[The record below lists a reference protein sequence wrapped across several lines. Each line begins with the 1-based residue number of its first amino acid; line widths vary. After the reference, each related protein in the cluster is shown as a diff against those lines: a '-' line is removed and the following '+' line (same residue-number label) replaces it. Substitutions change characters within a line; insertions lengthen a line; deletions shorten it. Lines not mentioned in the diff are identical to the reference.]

1 MFGVAAFGEFAFGE
15 ATHQPVNLEGVQATI
30 ALGDISA
37 IEANADVTLG
47 TNVNN
52 ISIGDLTFIG
62 TANVTLSGNGL
73 TSSLGSMT
81 PKAAADVAVS
91 TNLAGTVGVGSV
103 TIVAKAVVVPGT
115 NLLTSTVNGPG
126 LVTWNDINLNSSQTW
141 TNVET

>member
-37 IEANADVTLG
+37 IEATADVTLG

-126 LVTWNDINLNSSQTW
+126 VVTWNDINVNASQTW

>member
-30 ALGDISA
+30 ALGNISA

-62 TANVTLSGNGL
+62 AANVTLSGNGL

-103 TIVAKAVVVPGT
+103 TIVAKAVEVLGT
-115 NLLTSTVNGPG
+115 NLLTSSVNGPG
-126 LVTWNDINLNSSQTW
+126 VVTWNDIDVNASQTW

>member
-62 TANVTLSGNGL
+62 SANVTLSGNGL

-126 LVTWNDINLNSSQTW
+126 VVTWNDINVNASQTW

>member
-30 ALGDISA
+30 ALGNISA

-62 TANVTLSGNGL
+62 TANVTVSGNGL

-103 TIVAKAVVVPGT
+103 TIVAKAVEVLGT

-126 LVTWNDINLNSSQTW
+126 VVTWNDINVNASQTW

>member
-1 MFGVAAFGEFAFGE
+1 MFGISPFAEFAFGE
-15 ATHQPVNLEGVQATI
+15 STHQPVNLEGIQATI
-30 ALGDISA
+30 SLGNISA

-52 ISIGDLTFIG
+52 ISIGDLTFVG
-62 TANVTLSGNGL
+62 AANVTLSGNGL

-103 TIVAKAVVVPGT
+103 TIVAKAVEVLGT

-126 LVTWNDINLNSSQTW
+126 VVTWNDIDVNASQTW

>member
-15 ATHQPVNLEGVQATI
+15 ATHQPVNLEGIQATI
-30 ALGDISA
+30 GLGNITA
-37 IEANADVTLG
+37 IEANADVTPG
-47 TNVNN
+47 TQVAN

-62 TANVTLSGNGL
+62 TANVTVSGNGL

-81 PKAAADVAVS
+81 PKAAADVAVT

-103 TIVAKAVVVPGT
+103 TIVAKAVEVLGT
-115 NLLTSTVNGPG
+115 NLLTSSVNGPG
-126 LVTWNDINLNSSQTW
+126 VVTWNDINVNASQTW

>member
-15 ATHQPVNLEGVQATI
+15 ATHQPVNLEGIQATI
-30 ALGDISA
+30 GLGNITA

-52 ISIGDLTFIG
+52 ISIGDLTFVG
-62 TANVTLSGNGL
+62 AANVTLSGNGL

-103 TIVAKAVVVPGT
+103 TIVAKAVEVLGT
-115 NLLTSTVNGPG
+115 NLLTSSVNGPG
-126 LVTWNDINLNSSQTW
+126 GVTWNDINVNASQTW

>member
-15 ATHQPVNLEGVQATI
+15 ATHQPVNLEGIQATI
-30 ALGDISA
+30 ALGDIA
-37 IEANADVTLG
+37 TIEANADVTLA
-47 TNVNN
+47 TQVANV
-52 ISIGDLTFIG
+52 SIGDLTFIG

-126 LVTWNDINLNSSQTW
+126 VVTWNDINVNASQTW

>member
-1 MFGVAAFGEFAFGE
+1 MFGISSFAEFAFGE
-15 ATHQPVNLEGVQATI
+15 STHQPVNLEGIQATI
-30 ALGDISA
+30 SLGDITA

-52 ISIGDLTFIG
+52 ISIGDLTFVG
-62 TANVTLSGNGL
+62 AANVTVSGNAV

-103 TIVAKAVVVPGT
+103 TIVAKAVEVLGT

-126 LVTWNDINLNSSQTW
+126 VVTWNDIDVNASQTW

>member
-1 MFGVAAFGEFAFGE
+1 MFGISSFAEFAFGE
-15 ATHQPVNLEGVQATI
+15 STHQPVNLEGIQATI
-30 ALGDISA
+30 SLGDITA

-52 ISIGDLTFIG
+52 ISIGDLTFVG
-62 TANVTLSGNGL
+62 AANVTVSGNAV
-73 TSSLGSMT
+73 TTSLGSMT
-81 PKAAADVAVS
+81 PKAAADVAVT

-103 TIVAKAVVVPGT
+103 TIVAKAVEVLGT

-126 LVTWNDINLNSSQTW
+126 VVTWNDIDVNASQTW

>member
-1 MFGVAAFGEFAFGE
+1 MFGISSFAEFAFGE
-15 ATHQPVNLEGVQATI
+15 STHQPVNLEGIQATI
-30 ALGDISA
+30 SLGNISA
-37 IEANADVTLG
+37 IEANADVTPG
-47 TNVNN
+47 TNVSN
-52 ISIGDLTFIG
+52 ISIGDLTFVG
-62 TANVTLSGNGL
+62 AANVTVSGNGL

-126 LVTWNDINLNSSQTW
+126 VVTWNDIDVNASQTW

>member
-47 TNVNN
+47 TQVANV
-52 ISIGDLTFIG
+52 SIGDLTFIG

-81 PKAAADVAVS
+81 PKAAADVDVS

-126 LVTWNDINLNSSQTW
+126 VVTWNDINVNASQTW
-141 TNVET
+141 TEIAA

>member
-1 MFGVAAFGEFAFGE
+1 MFGISSFAEFAFGE
-15 ATHQPVNLEGVQATI
+15 STHQPVNLEGIQATI
-30 ALGDISA
+30 SLGDITA

-52 ISIGDLTFIG
+52 ISIGDLTFVG
-62 TANVTLSGNGL
+62 AANVTVRGNAV

-126 LVTWNDINLNSSQTW
+126 VVTWNDIDVNASQTW
-141 TNVET
+141 PNVET

>member
-1 MFGVAAFGEFAFGE
+1 MFGISPFGEFAFGE
-15 ATHQPVNLEGVQATI
+15 STHQPVNLEGIQATI
-30 ALGDISA
+30 SLGDITA
-37 IEANADVTLG
+37 ARADADVSVS

-52 ISIGDLTFIG
+52 ISIGDLTFVG
-62 TANVTLSGNGL
+62 AANVTLSGNGL

-103 TIVAKAVVVPGT
+103 TIVAKAVEVLST

-126 LVTWNDINLNSSQTW
+126 VVTWNDIDVNASQTW

>member
-1 MFGVAAFGEFAFGE
+1 MFGISSFAEFAFGE
-15 ATHQPVNLEGVQATI
+15 STHQPVNLEGIQATI
-30 ALGDISA
+30 SLGDITA

-52 ISIGDLTFIG
+52 ISIGDLTFVG
-62 TANVTLSGNGL
+62 AANVTLSGNGL

-126 LVTWNDINLNSSQTW
+126 VVTWNDINVNASQTW

>member
-52 ISIGDLTFIG
+52 SSIGDLTFI
-62 TANVTLSGNGL
+62 
-73 TSSLGSMT
+73 
-81 PKAAADVAVS
+81 
-91 TNLAGTVGVGSV
+91 
-103 TIVAKAVVVPGT
+103 
-115 NLLTSTVNGPG
+115 
-126 LVTWNDINLNSSQTW
+126 
-141 TNVET
+141 

>member
-1 MFGVAAFGEFAFGE
+1 MFGISSFAEFAFGE
-15 ATHQPVNLEGVQATI
+15 STHQPVNLEGIQATI
-30 ALGDISA
+30 SLGDITA

-52 ISIGDLTFIG
+52 ISIGDLTFVG
-62 TANVTLSGNGL
+62 AANVTVSGNAV

-103 TIVAKAVVVPGT
+103 TIVAKAVEVLGA
-115 NLLTSTVNGPG
+115 NLLTSSVNGPG
-126 LVTWNDINLNSSQTW
+126 VVTWNDINVNASQTW

>member
-15 ATHQPVNLEGVQATI
+15 ATHQPVNLEGIQATI
-30 ALGDISA
+30 GLGNITA
-37 IEANADVTLG
+37 IEANADVTPG
-47 TNVNN
+47 TQVAN

-62 TANVTLSGNGL
+62 TANVTVSGNAV

-81 PKAAADVAVS
+81 PKAAANVAVT

-103 TIVAKAVVVPGT
+103 TIVAEAVEVLGT
-115 NLLTSTVNGPG
+115 NLLTSSVNGPG
-126 LVTWNDINLNSSQTW
+126 VVTWNDINVNASQTW

>member
-1 MFGVAAFGEFAFGE
+1 MFGISSFAEFAFGE
-15 ATHQPVNLEGVQATI
+15 STHQPVNLEGIQATI
-30 ALGDISA
+30 SLGDISA
-37 IEANADVTLG
+37 IEANADVSPS
-47 TNVNN
+47 TNVSN

-62 TANVTLSGNGL
+62 AANVTVSGNAV

-81 PKAAADVAVS
+81 PKAAADVAVT

-126 LVTWNDINLNSSQTW
+126 VITWNDINTNASQTW

>member
-37 IEANADVTLG
+37 IEANADVTPG
-47 TNVNN
+47 TNVSN

-62 TANVTLSGNGL
+62 VANVTVSGNAV
-73 TSSLGSMT
+73 TSSLGTMI
-81 PKAAADVAVS
+81 PKAAADVAVT
-91 TNLAGTVGVGSV
+91 TNLAGTVASGSV
-103 TIVAKAVVVPGT
+103 TIIAKAVIAATT
-115 NLLTSTVNGPG
+115 NQLTSSVTGPG
-126 LVTWNDINLNSSQTW
+126 VVTWNDVNVNASQAW

>member
-1 MFGVAAFGEFAFGE
+1 MFGISSFAEFAFGE
-15 ATHQPVNLEGVQATI
+15 STHQPVNLEGIQATI
-30 ALGDISA
+30 SLGNISA

-62 TANVTLSGNGL
+62 AANVTVSGNAV

-81 PKAAADVAVS
+81 PKAAADVAVT
-91 TNLAGTVGVGSV
+91 TNLAGTVAVGSV

-115 NLLTSTVNGPG
+115 NLLTSSVNGPG
-126 LVTWNDINLNSSQTW
+126 VVTWNDINVNASQTW